1 MHLVD
6 GKVQYVYDTLHKVM
20 FYLNGS
26 PTFTGTVTV
35 WRTGGETGTS
45 GCWVLIDVLINKCLF
60 PAGRVGRGSRAG
72 LGSRAG
78 PSWTG

>member
-6 GKVQYVYDTLHKVM
+6 DKVQYVYDTLHKVM
-20 FYLNGS
+20 FYFNGS

-60 PAGRVGRGSRAG
+60 PAGGGVGRGWGVGRG
-72 LGSRAG
+72 LPGLDE
-78 PSWTG
+78 W